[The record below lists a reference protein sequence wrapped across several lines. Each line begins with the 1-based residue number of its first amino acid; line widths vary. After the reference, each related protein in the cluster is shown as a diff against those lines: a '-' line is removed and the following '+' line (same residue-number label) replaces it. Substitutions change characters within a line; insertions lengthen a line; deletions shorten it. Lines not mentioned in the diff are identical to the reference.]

1 MSALNLFKYA
11 WDVWR
16 QVWSFI
22 GGHLNLQVKMFCLL
36 NSFDYELMME
46 TKKSLGLISFYFWNT
61 NFGLDS
67 PRKISGNKKMATS
80 STLQNIRVDY

>member
-22 GGHLNLQVKMFCLL
+22 GGHLTLQVKMFCLL

-46 TKKSLGLISFYFWNT
+46 TKKSLGLIYFYFWNT